1 MIVVTAD
8 QKRST
13 RHGDRVPEALGA
25 LATDPPAG
33 IRLPFERTVGDE
45 IQGLLDSPAAV
56 VWAVTRLVRIGG
68 WRIGIG
74 LGDVARP
81 LPDTTRA
88 ATGSAFVAARE
99 AVNASHSVPTDLR
112 VLRAAVGADGYG
124 QDEPTRQ
131 AESALWLLTAVLRR
145 RTAEGW
151 EIAEMAESGLSGR
164 EMAARLR
171 ISPSAVS
178 QRLAR
183 ACTQEAQRG
192 AELAEALLAVAIQT
206 AKASTGDQPTRD
218 GATGGQPS
226 RRHTGAGA

>member
-13 RHGDRVPEALGA
+13 RHGDRVPEALRV
-25 LATDPPAG
+25 LATDPPPG

-45 IQGLLDSPAAV
+45 IQGLLESPAAA
-56 VWAVTRLVRIGG
+56 VWAVTRLVRLGG

-74 LGDVARP
+74 LGEVADP
-81 LPDTTRA
+81 LPESTRA
-88 ATGSAFVAARE
+88 ATGPAFVAARD
-99 AVNASHSVPTDLR
+99 AVTASHSAPTDLR
-112 VLRAAVGADGYG
+112 VLHAAVGADGYG

-151 EIAEMAESGLSGR
+151 EIAEMAETGLSGR
-164 EMAARLR
+164 DMAARLR

-183 ACTQEAQRG
+183 ACAQEAQRG
-192 AELAEALLAVAIQT
+192 AELAESLLAVALH
-206 AKASTGDQPTRD
+206 TGDRP
-218 GATGGQPS
+218 A
-226 RRHTGAGA
+226 GAGA